1 MSFVD
6 LMAEPYLAGGAAAV
20 VAGLLIAVCWYLA
33 DPDPIG
39 RRPTLTA
46 PPVLAQRAAAQD
58 AMAMAMAGGARHR
71 QSADDNGTT
80 LEVPLDV
87 IPKDK
92 AGRTP
97 YDVVGPNAIKSV
109 VDQFY
114 TKICG
119 DPTLADVFVDVD
131 MATLKRHQALFIGQ
145 LWGGPIFMPLADLAT
160 KHQPL
165 NISPERYWRVAAH
178 LMVTLTHNN
187 VPDWICVFTMTRLY
201 QARDLVITRQ
211 RT

>member
-1 MSFVD
+1 MLVE
-6 LMAEPYLAGGAAAV
+6 LMAEPYLAGVAAAV
-20 VAGLLIAVCWYLA
+20 VVGLLVGVCWRLA
-33 DPDPIG
+33 DPDPTG

-46 PPVLAQRAAAQD
+46 SPLLAQRVAAQD
-58 AMAMAMAGGARHR
+58 AMTMAMKGGAQHR
-71 QSADDNGTT
+71 ASAADSGI
-80 LEVPLDV
+80 PLDV

-114 TKICG
+114 TKVCG
-119 DPTLADVFVDVD
+119 DPTLADFFAGAD

-145 LWGGPIFMPLADLAT
+145 LWGGPVVMPLADLAA

-165 NISPERYWRVAAH
+165 MISPEQYWRVAAY

-187 VPDWICVFTMTRLY
+187 VPDWVCVFTMTRLY

-211 RT
+211 WRQAPT